1 MKKEQLHKDLRSGYT
16 TGTCATAVAKA
27 ATWMLV
33 HQKPLEHVQVTLP
46 NDHQVILDIIIHRIN
61 SQAVVC
67 GTIKDAG
74 DDPDVTHGLEI
85 KAEAKFT
92 EKCRTTILGGEGIG
106 KVTKPGLSVAVG
118 KPAIN
123 PVPFQMIVNAVEEI
137 RPKDTG
143 IEVTIS
149 APGGEQIAQR
159 TFNPQLGIEG
169 GISILGTTGI
179 VKPMSEEGLKNSL
192 VVKLKQLAN
201 WGYNQAIFCPG
212 NYGKAFSE
220 QQFEYDE
227 EKIVLT
233 SNYIGFMLEQAVKNG
248 FKKIILIGH
257 LGKLV
262 KLAGGIFQTHSR
274 TADARNE
281 ILAAHYLMFSNN
293 TQAFKQIMNSNTTE
307 EATDFIS
314 ETSFWNHLAT
324 QIKHRAERYI
334 YNELEVEIILFSQHK
349 GMLGHTEQALA
360 LMENI
365 YSK

>member
-1 MKKEQLHKDLRSGYT
+1 LKKEQLHKELRSGYT

-27 ATWMLV
+27 ATWMLLQQNQLDHV
-33 HQKPLEHVQVTLP
+33 HVTLP
-46 NDHQVILDIIIHRIN
+46 DNQQVILDINLHQLNTDI
-61 SQAVVC
+61 VKC
-67 GTIKDAG
+67 GTVKDAG

-85 KAEAKFT
+85 IAQARYISECKTSIK
-92 EKCRTTILGGEGIG
+92 GGDGIG
-106 KVTKPGLSVAVG
+106 QVTKPGLAVPVG
-118 KPAIN
+118 QPAIN
-123 PVPFQMIVNAVEEI
+123 PVPLQMITQAVEEL
-137 RPKDTG
+137 RPENKG

-149 APGGEQIAQR
+149 APGGDQIAQR
-159 TFNPQLGIEG
+159 TFNPQLGIVG

-192 VVKLKQLAN
+192 VVKLQQLAA
-201 WGYNQAIFCPG
+201 WGYNKAIFCPG
-212 NYGKAFSE
+212 NYGKTFSE
-220 QQFEYDE
+220 QQFQYDE

-281 ILAAHYLMFSNN
+281 ILAAHYLQYSNN
-293 TQAFKQIMNSNTTE
+293 VESFKQIMSSNTTE
-307 EATDFIS
+307 EATEFVADPF
-314 ETSFWNHLAT
+314 FWNHLST
-324 QIKHRAERYI
+324 LIKTRAERYI

-349 GMLGHTEQALA
+349 GMLGHTDNALS

-365 YSK
+365 YTK